1 MTICVQTAMSDD
13 EAGEGPLAELQERHR
28 KEKKELR
35 G

>member
-1 MTICVQTAMSDD
+1 MSDD